1 MAPLIEKAVETAVVA
16 AAGAAAK
23 HVAEHPEDVM
33 DVLVVKPVEA
43 FGDAFCAVCKKG
55 EDFIDWLSFH

>member
-23 HVAEHPEDVM
+23 LIEEHPEDVM
-33 DVLVVKPVEA
+33 DALVVKPVEA